1 MLFFEFM
8 VIVLMI
14 SFVVFLWIAYYLVTV
29 KWAKASPSTS
39 ESTIRIDLVAPK
51 TVRPTA
57 VSKKTAPPQ
66 IEEKIPQAI
75 AYFKQLWTGTP
86 KISTCDEFNDL
97 FTNAIGELQKP
108 ENAGVVTEDNMLT
121 LIRKFI
127 DPKIPDIQTFYNTL
141 FEKMVYEYECVGFPG
156 QQVYDAKPLLAMMIQ
171 NIKDTL
177 GGKITDCADYKKM
190 NDRIRQ
196 EMDKLDVPNTN
207 SKQAFFELLENRIQD
222 EIDEEYN
229 VEQMIWK
236 INKTQLDQCGRIDFM
251 SE

>member
-1 MLFFEFM
+1 
-8 VIVLMI
+8 MI
-14 SFVVFLWIAYYLVTV
+14 LFVVFLWMVYYLVTV

-97 FTNAIGELQKP
+97 FTNAIGELQ
-108 ENAGVVTEDNMLT
+108 N
-121 LIRKFI
+121 
-127 DPKIPDIQTFYNTL
+127 PKIPDIQTFYNTL

-229 VEQMIWK
+229 LEQMLWK
-236 INKTQLDQCGRIDFM
+236 MNKTQLDQCGRIDFM